1 MIAMKS
7 AILKI
12 LLLSLA
18 ILCQPALAR
27 ELKIVFLKY
36 TPPYVLDESRGIAI
50 DLMREALRPS
60 GYEIVP
66 IALPIGKGFDL
77 FAKGRADGIANIMKS
92 TDLPV
97 YYSDDFIRYHNKAFA
112 LKSRSLV
119 INSVADLKG
128 QKRIIAFQSARKY
141 LGKEFGRAM
150 IGNYS
155 YREMSNQE
163 KQAYML
169 LKGDAD
175 IAIMD
180 ESVFQF
186 FRGKLIAE
194 GKVPENVEVDT
205 FPIFP
210 PTTFQAAFLER
221 AVRNDFDRGLA
232 ALRRNGRFTAIY
244 REYVEEYFGVRQ

>member
-1 MIAMKS
+1 MKS

-36 TPPYVLDESRGIAI
+36 TPPYVLDESRGIVI
-50 DLMREALRPS
+50 DLMREALQPS

-66 IALPIGKGFDL
+66 IPLPIGKGFDL
-77 FAKGRADGIANIMKS
+77 FAKGRADGTANIMEN
-92 TDLPV
+92 TDLDV

-128 QKRIIAFQSARKY
+128 KRKIIAFQSARKY
-141 LGKEFGRAM
+141 LGDEYSRVT

-175 IAIMD
+175 VAIMD

-194 GKVPENVEVDT
+194 GKVPADVEVDT

-210 PTTFQAAFLER
+210 PTTFKAAFVDR
-221 AVRNDFDRGLA
+221 HVRNDFNRGLA
-232 ALRRNGRFTAIY
+232 ILRRNGRFAAIY
-244 REYVEEYFGVRQ
+244 REYVEEYFSVKQ